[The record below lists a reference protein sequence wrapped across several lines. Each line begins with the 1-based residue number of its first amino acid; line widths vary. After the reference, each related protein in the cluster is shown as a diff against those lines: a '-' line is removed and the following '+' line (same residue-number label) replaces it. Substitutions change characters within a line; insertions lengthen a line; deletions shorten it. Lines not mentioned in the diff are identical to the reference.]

1 MKQVFLEIIEKHSS
15 TKKFKRD
22 CLHACMLSHFSRIP
36 TGVGSHALLQGIF
49 LTQGWNPHLLH
60 LLLWQAGSLP
70 LAPPGKPSCLHKHS
84 F

>member
-15 TKKFKRD
+15 TEKSKND
-22 CLHACMLSHFSRIP
+22 CLHACMLSHFSPSVMFQLEWVPMPSSR
-36 TGVGSHALLQGIF
+36 GIF

-70 LAPPGKPSCLHKHS
+70 LAPPGKPQLSS
-84 F
+84 